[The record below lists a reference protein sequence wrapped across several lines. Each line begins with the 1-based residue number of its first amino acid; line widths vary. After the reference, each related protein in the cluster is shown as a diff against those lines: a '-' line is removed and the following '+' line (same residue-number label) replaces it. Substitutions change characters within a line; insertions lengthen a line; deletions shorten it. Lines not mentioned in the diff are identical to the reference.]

1 MTLTTTRHPEE
12 KPPVTP
18 NQLETA
24 GYEGLYEL
32 GQTRCLRR
40 GETLFHEGDSLQYHY
55 VILEGAVRLFRQS
68 AEGKSFT
75 FSILAPYKIF
85 GGADI
90 FGDSSADLSA
100 EALIDSRVLLLER
113 SIFRQY
119 VDNHPGIYASM
130 MMDAM
135 ERITSMEQSLLDFM
149 ILSSEGRLARTLWQM
164 CEQFGRE
171 IPLSHDDIAN
181 ITGCCRE
188 YTSNLLR
195 DLQES
200 GVLETGRQRIVIL
213 DKELLRE
220 IVKHSSSRLP
230 MMQPRS
236 IMGPAVMRHRD
247 DGLLPD
253 ERRGAVCLR
262 AGFRSG

>member
-12 KPPVTP
+12 KPPVTRKTSTP

-32 GQTRCLRR
+32 GQTRRLRT
-40 GETLFHEGDSLQYHY
+40 GETFFHEGDSLQYHY
-55 VILEGAVRLFRQS
+55 VILEGAVRLYRQS

-100 EALIDSRVLLLER
+100 EALIDSRVLLVER

-119 VDNHPGIYASM
+119 VGCHPGIYASM
-130 MMDAM
+130 MVDAM

-164 CEQFGRE
+164 FEQFGRE

-200 GVLETGRQRIVIL
+200 GVLETRRQRIVIL
-213 DKELLRE
+213 EKEQLHE
-220 IVKHSSSRLP
+220 IVRHSSRRLP
-230 MMQPRS
+230 MMQPRL
-236 IMGPAVMRHRD
+236 IMGPAVMHHGD
-247 DGLLPD
+247 DGLHPGG
-253 ERRGAVCLR
+253 RRGA
-262 AGFRSG
+262 A